1 MKQQNIKFTI
11 GNQYSRLKIL
21 SHLENFAYNKSESVS
36 CPAQYLSKGENI
48 IIYPVNCPNLVR
60 IILFGNNIES
70 IYEIDKNYKAL
81 KKLTSATVE
90 SNILSLADKSKIKR
104 GDYIVHEDHGIGLFS
119 NIEIKK
125 VGDKFIKYIVIE
137 YKNLAKL
144 YLPLNQ
150 RDKLSPYIGVGRKK
164 PLLSR
169 LGSASWKRTYQK
181 TYENI
186 ILFARE
192 LLSVYAKREITSRHT
207 YKIYFD
213 WENEIKK
220 TFGYIETADQNK
232 AISEIYKGLKNHH
245 PFDRLICGDV
255 GFGKTEVAI
264 RAMTQICANGYQVAF
279 LVPTTILTEQHYA
292 TLKQRFIKLPVKIG
306 HLSRMVDG
314 KNQQK
319 IITEIEEGKID
330 IVVGTHKI
338 LNNNIKFKKL
348 GLLVID
354 EEQRFGVKQKEL
366 LKKLKSTLDI
376 LSLTATP
383 IPRTLFMALS
393 GIRDISNINMP
404 PEGRREIK
412 TEVGIYKEAKVQA
425 YIDREIKRGGQIYF
439 LHNNVSTIF
448 GAKKKLQKLYPK
460 LRIAIAHG
468 QMNEIELA
476 KTMSKFAAGEI
487 QLLVCSTIIENGLDI
502 SNVNTIIVEEC
513 DRFGLSQLYQI
524 RGRIGRSRRQAYGLF
539 TFKDKQIT
547 KNAYKR
553 LNSLL
558 DNTELGSGYNIAIS
572 DLEIRGGGN
581 ILGREQHGNME
592 AIGLVLYT
600 KMLRRAIS
608 KLNDKQ

>member
-1 MKQQNIKFTI
+1 MKHQNIKFEI
-11 GNQYSRLKIL
+11 GDGYPRLKIL
-21 SHLENFAYNKSESVS
+21 KHLEDFAYNKSEKIT
-36 CPAQYLSKGENI
+36 CPGQYLSRGENI
-48 IIYPVNCPNLVR
+48 IIYPVNCKNSIR
-60 IILFGNNIES
+60 IVFFGNIIES
-70 IYEIDKNYKAL
+70 ISEIDKNYITT
-81 KKLTSATVE
+81 KKLTTITID
-90 SNILSLADKSKIKR
+90 SNILSLADGSKIKR

-119 NIEIKK
+119 NLEIKK
-125 VGDKFIKYIVIE
+125 VSNKLIKYIVIE

-144 YLPLNQ
+144 FLPFDQQN
-150 RDKLSPYIGVGRKK
+150 KLSPYIGVGRKK

-169 LGSASWKRTYQK
+169 LGSASWKKTYQK

-192 LLSVYAKREITSRHT
+192 LLSIYAKREITRRHS
-207 YKIYFD
+207 YKIFSD
-213 WENEIKK
+213 WEKEIKK
-220 TFGYIETADQNK
+220 TFGYIETADQVE
-232 AISEIYKGLKNHH
+232 AISEIYKGLEDPH

-264 RAMTQICANGYQVAF
+264 RAMTQVCANGYQVAF

-292 TLKQRFIKLPVKIG
+292 TLKNRFAKLPVIIG
-306 HLSRMVDG
+306 HLSRLVDT
-314 KNQQK
+314 KNQHK
-319 IITEIEEGKID
+319 IIAEIEEGKID

-338 LNNNIKFKKL
+338 LSTNIKFKKL

-354 EEQRFGVKQKEL
+354 EEQRFGVKQKEV
-366 LKKLKSTLDI
+366 LKKLKNSIDI

-393 GIRDISNINMP
+393 GIRDISNINIP
-404 PEGRREIK
+404 PQGRREIK
-412 TEVGIYKEAKVQA
+412 TEIGVYKEARIQI

-439 LHNNVSTIF
+439 LHNNVSTIL
-448 GAKKKLQKLYPK
+448 GTKNKLQKLYPTLK
-460 LRIAIAHG
+460 IAIAHG

-476 KTMSKFAAGEI
+476 RTMSQFAAGEI
-487 QLLVCSTIIENGLDI
+487 QILVCSTIIENGLDI

-558 DNTELGSGYNIAIS
+558 DNTELGSGYNIALS

-600 KMLRRAIS
+600 KMLKIAI
-608 KLNDKQ
+608 KNLNKI